1 MTDPE
6 PQPQRGDSGTPLV
19 SIVLVNFR
27 TPAMTLDCVASLAS
41 HCLAVSSEI
50 IVVDNG
56 SGDNSPERLRDA
68 AVPLVLVPLPV
79 NVGFGGGC
87 NAGAR
92 VAKGKYIYLLNTD
105 TLMEEDSVG
114 ILADFLERT
123 DSAVAAGSRLRRP
136 DGTLQ
141 RAAFLFPTPLRI
153 LLGAENVGEVLERR
167 FPLLRDKLSLFIPE
181 ERLATP
187 CRVDWCSGASL
198 MIRASAYHELGG
210 FDEDFFLYAEEI
222 DLCKRLLRF
231 GETWFTPETT
241 VIHLEGASHE
251 EGPISGRR
259 MGYMAAG
266 RRLYFRKHH
275 SFSGACL
282 CALADGGGALAK
294 GAVLGLA
301 GLVRRNAATKRRAME
316 QLIYARNYFKYSY
329 PLRTLKTKAEES

>member
-1 MTDPE
+1 MTDTE
-6 PQPQRGDSGTPLV
+6 PQKCEPPLV

-27 TPAMTLDCVASLAS
+27 TPAMTLDCVASLAR
-41 HCLAVSSEI
+41 HCRAVSSEI

-56 SGDNSPERLRDA
+56 SGDNSLERLRDA
-68 AVPLVLVPLPV
+68 AVPLIIEPLSV

-92 VAKGKYIYLLNTD
+92 VARGKYIYLLNTD

-114 ILADFLERT
+114 VLAGFLERT
-123 DSAVAAGSRLRRP
+123 DSAVAVGSRLRRP

-141 RAAFLFPTPLRI
+141 RAAFRFPTPLRV

-167 FPLLRDKLSLFIPE
+167 FPALRDRLSLFIPE

-198 MIRASAYHELGG
+198 MIRASAYHEIGG

-222 DLCKRLLRF
+222 DLCHRLLRF
-231 GETWFTPETT
+231 GETWFTPETA

-251 EGPISGRR
+251 EGPISNRR

-266 RRLYFRKHH
+266 RRLYYRKHH
-275 SFSGACL
+275 SFAGACL
-282 CALADGGGALAK
+282 CNLADGGGALAK
-294 GAVLGLA
+294 GVALRLA
-301 GLVRRNAATKRRAME
+301 GLFGRNQAAKRRAME
-316 QLIYARNYFKYSY
+316 QLAYARNYFRYSY
-329 PLRTLKTKAEES
+329 PLRASGSVTEES